1 MNVGNLA
8 RYPEDVAS
16 TAGPSDPRVA
26 LLRELADPLRLRV
39 VDRLGHGGP
48 ATVSELAHELGV
60 PLPQLSNHLRRL
72 RAARLVDVERT
83 GRHAVYA
90 LADDGLVALL
100 PLLDRLT
107 GRLVGEPTTPTA
119 ASSRTCYRHLA
130 GPVGVAVYRVLR
142 DRDALRPRP
151 DGTVDLG
158 PGAEPMLTALG
169 AEPAARRGDRRRF
182 AFECFDA
189 TEHAP
194 HLAGALGDAVA
205 DALLR
210 RGWLERGA
218 GRAVRVTPEGASG
231 LRHALGLE
239 LEV

>member
-1 MNVGNLA
+1 MA
-8 RYPEDVAS
+8 
-16 TAGPSDPRVA
+16 AGDRPLDPRVA

-39 VDRLGHGGP
+39 VDRLGQGGP

-72 RAARLVDVERT
+72 RAARLVQVERT

-119 ASSRTCYRHLA
+119 ATAASSRTCYGHLA
-130 GPVGVAVYRVLR
+130 GPVGVAVYRRLR

-151 DGTVDLG
+151 DGTVELG
-158 PGAEPMLTALG
+158 PGAESTLTALG
-169 AEPAARRGDRRRF
+169 AEPAPRRGDRRRF